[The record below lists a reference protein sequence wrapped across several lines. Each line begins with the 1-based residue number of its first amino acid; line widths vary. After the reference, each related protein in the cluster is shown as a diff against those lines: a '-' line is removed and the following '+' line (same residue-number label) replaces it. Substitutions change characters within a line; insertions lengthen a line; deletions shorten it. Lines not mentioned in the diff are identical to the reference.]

1 MKTGQEQLKF
11 IFGQLDNELWR
22 QNFEDTLTKS
32 QNANGHKLKKISMVD
47 CNRATA
53 FLSSEELME
62 YMNLVVDLNELT
74 QESEMFKLLT
84 LVVLFSS
91 DQDLSP
97 NAAQFVTKI
106 RNQYLAIVKRKLN
119 GTNIYDKLCLG
130 LNEVDQLSSFLKKLN
145 LDR

>member
-1 MKTGQEQLKF
+1 
-11 IFGQLDNELWR
+11 
-22 QNFEDTLTKS
+22 
-32 QNANGHKLKKISMVD
+32 MVD

-62 YMNLVVDLNELT
+62 YMNLAVDLNELT

-130 LNEVDQLSSFLKKLN
+130 LTEVDQLSSFLKKLN